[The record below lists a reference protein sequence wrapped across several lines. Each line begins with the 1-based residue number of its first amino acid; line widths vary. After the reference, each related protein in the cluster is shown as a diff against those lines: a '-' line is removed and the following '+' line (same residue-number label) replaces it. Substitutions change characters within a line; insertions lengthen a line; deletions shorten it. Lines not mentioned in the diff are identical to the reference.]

1 MSGGAPK
8 SNMSDEEKRVAWSRL
23 SEAGLT
29 EIPPGD
35 VPARIKEAKQVAL
48 GRLSQLLETAN
59 RVRER
64 ESVAQ
69 SVGTL
74 RKLEKALSH
83 AWFHKGPELSK

>member
-1 MSGGAPK
+1 
-8 SNMSDEEKRVAWSRL
+8 MSDEEKRIAWSKL

-29 EIPPGD
+29 EIKPGD
-35 VPARIKEAKQVAL
+35 VPDLIKQAKHVAM
-48 GRLSQLLETAN
+48 GRLSELLEMAN

-74 RKLEKALSH
+74 RKLEQALSH
-83 AWFHKGPELSK
+83 AWLKRTADLSE

>member
-1 MSGGAPK
+1 MSGGARK
-8 SNMSDEEKRVAWSRL
+8 SSMSDEEKRVAWSRL

-29 EIPPGD
+29 EIRPGD
-35 VPARIKEAKQVAL
+35 VPDRIKEAKQVAL

-83 AWFHKGPELSK
+83 VWFHKRPEVNE

>member
-1 MSGGAPK
+1 
-8 SNMSDEEKRVAWSRL
+8 MSDEEKRIAWSRL

-29 EIPPGD
+29 EIRPGD
-35 VPARIKEAKQVAL
+35 VPNRIREAKQVAL
-48 GRLSQLLETAN
+48 QRLSQLLETAN

-69 SVGTL
+69 SLGTL

-83 AWFHKGPELSK
+83 AWLHKSAEFSE